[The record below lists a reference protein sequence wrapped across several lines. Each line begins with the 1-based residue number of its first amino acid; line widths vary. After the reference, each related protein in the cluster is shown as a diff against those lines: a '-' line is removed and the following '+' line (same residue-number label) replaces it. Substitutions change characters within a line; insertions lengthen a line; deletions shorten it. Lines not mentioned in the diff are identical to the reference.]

1 MKRARPFMIL
11 WVLAVTAS
19 VAAFVLHLGL
29 RSRTFQLGYE
39 MGRARD
45 EQARLR
51 ETKRVLELEVASF
64 QNPQRVE
71 VIAKTLLGMHAPT
84 PDRIIPMRA
93 VVDPDD
99 APKSKAKP
107 PEGVHAKR

>member
-1 MKRARPFMIL
+1 MRRSRPFLVL
-11 WVLAVTAS
+11 WTLAVLAC

-39 MGRARD
+39 MGRTRN

-51 ETKRVLELEVASF
+51 ETERVLQLEVASF
-64 QNPQRVE
+64 RNPQRVE
-71 VIAKTLLGMHAPT
+71 VIAKTLLGMQPPT

-93 VVDPDD
+93 VTDTGET
-99 APKSKAKP
+99 KP
-107 PEGVHAKR
+107 PTSAQAKR

>member
-1 MKRARPFMIL
+1 MTRSRPFLVL
-11 WVLAVTAS
+11 WSLAIAAS

-29 RSRTFQLGYE
+29 RSRTFKLGYE
-39 MGRARD
+39 MGRARS
-45 EQARLR
+45 EQAQLR

-71 VIAKTLLGMHAPT
+71 VIAKTLLGMQPPT

-93 VVDPDD
+93 ITDQPE
-99 APKSKAKP
+99 AKP
-107 PEGVHAKR
+107 ALSSAQR

>member
-1 MKRARPFMIL
+1 M
-11 WVLAVTAS
+11 AS

-39 MGRARD
+39 MGHARN

-51 ETKRVLELEVASF
+51 EIKRVLELEVASF

-71 VIAKTLLGMHAPT
+71 VIAKTLLGMQSPT
-84 PDRIIPMRA
+84 PDRIFPMRA
-93 VVDPDD
+93 VADPE
-99 APKSKAKP
+99 AAAKP
-107 PEGVHAKR
+107 TAHNARAQR

>member
-1 MKRARPFMIL
+1 MKRSRPFLVL
-11 WVLAVTAS
+11 WSLAVMAS

-39 MGRARD
+39 MGHARN

-84 PDRIIPMRA
+84 PDRIVPMRA
-93 VVDPDD
+93 VVDTDDSKKKKQPPDG
-99 APKSKAKP
+99 A
-107 PEGVHAKR
+107 HAQR